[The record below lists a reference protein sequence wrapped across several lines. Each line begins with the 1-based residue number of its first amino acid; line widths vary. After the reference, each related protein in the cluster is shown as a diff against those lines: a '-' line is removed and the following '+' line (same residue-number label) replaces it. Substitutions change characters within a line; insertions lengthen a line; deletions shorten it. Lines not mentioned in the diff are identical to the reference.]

1 MIRQLEAVL
10 KMALEE
16 PFARLFPGKLHPLEL
31 AASLRATALAN
42 RLHAAEG
49 TFVANAYSV
58 FLSPQ
63 DYEQMA
69 TIGEAVT
76 DELGQ
81 HLAGYAETEGWH
93 IGPYVSVQL
102 MQDEDLRLGQIRTQG
117 DFAACP
123 QTAFVQVE
131 AGYAQQERHDIGAE
145 AVLGRNIDCDIVL
158 QTPEISRRHC
168 RISYTYVEYEIEDL
182 SSANGT
188 FVNGEPVERSPLY
201 HGDLI
206 EVGLIQLRFHVE

>member
-1 MIRQLEAVL
+1 MIERLEAVL
-10 KMALEE
+10 RRALEE

-31 AASLRATALAN
+31 AASLRATALAS

-49 TFVANAYSV
+49 TFVANSYIV

-63 DYEQMA
+63 DHEQME

-76 DELGQ
+76 NELNQ
-81 HLAGYAETEGWH
+81 HLIGYAETEGWH
-93 IGPYVSVQL
+93 IGPYVSVKL
-102 MQDEDLRLGQIRTQG
+102 ARDEELRLGQTRTQA

-123 QTAFVQVE
+123 KTAFVQIE
-131 AGYAQQERHDIGAE
+131 AGQSQHDRHSIGAE
-145 AVLGRNIDCDIVL
+145 AVLGRSIDCEIVL
-158 QTPEISRRHC
+158 QAPEISRRHC
-168 RISYTYVEYEIEDL
+168 RIAYTYVEYEIEDL
-182 SSANGT
+182 GSANGT
-188 FVNGEPVERSPLY
+188 YVNGEPVDRVTLF